1 MAKAASCAARRPRVH
16 VISSALF
23 HVCMA
28 LFHLPGQPAR
38 AVGLHTGAEVKP
50 EAIISLEPDS
60 IKTYIAYGVP
70 YGDPLPEVYDADGL
84 DVYGVES
91 IVPTVRGSRKLL
103 HGCHASN
110 RRCATSSMC
119 SNWWL
124 FHSALILRE
133 L

>member
-1 MAKAASCAARRPRVH
+1 MS
-16 VISSALF
+16 F
-23 HVCMA
+23 
-28 LFHLPGQPAR
+28 
-38 AVGLHTGAEVKP
+38 
-50 EAIISLEPDS
+50 EPDS

-84 DVYGVES
+84 DVYGVET

-103 HGCHASN
+103 HGCHASH

-119 SNWWL
+119 YINVCSTSTNWWL
-124 FHSALILRE
+124 FHSVLILQE